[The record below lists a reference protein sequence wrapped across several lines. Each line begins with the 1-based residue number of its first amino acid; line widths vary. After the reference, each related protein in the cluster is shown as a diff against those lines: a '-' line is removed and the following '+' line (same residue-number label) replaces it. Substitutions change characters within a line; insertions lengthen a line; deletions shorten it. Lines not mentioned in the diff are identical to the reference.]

1 MNYKINSLILQ
12 TTLFVKTYLRL
23 YQSVSFEKE
32 LVFQTCVSV
41 KTHEKVFFSLSTER
55 ISLN

>member
-12 TTLFVKTYLRL
+12 TTLLVKNYLRL

-32 LVFQTCVSV
+32 FVFQTCVSV
-41 KTHEKVFFSLSTER
+41 KTHVKVFFSLSTER
-55 ISLN
+55 ISFN